1 MVTTLAA
8 NLLGLLKAPRA
19 WAGVYPV
26 CEKNSHKLLYTK
38 KECTVLPK
46 KVSSPTQTPE
56 KRHRRTKVYSSPMA
70 KPNSMR
76 LPMLKSTLC
85 TGYPLKNGEKSWSK
99 GST

>member
-76 LPMLKSTLC
+76 LPTLKSTLC

-99 GST
+99 GIT